1 MSTITKERIANLI
14 EFNSEG
20 SDCQANA
27 EQWEVHELA
36 RIALTSLEAEPVAD
50 VVAWSSQ
57 NEERTCDVRLRRHD
71 IKPGILY
78 TAPPAPVS
86 VPDENGLLPCP
97 CCGGRAEFDYDDDN
111 LNWISCNV
119 CGISTDTAYHTDV
132 DARDRLR
139 NVWNLRAAM
148 LQGADGKPELT
159 VWYGSMP
166 ETNGKTNW
174 TAMLHRKG
182 QHPWEGITIDCSEYP
197 DRVRYEADRMRH
209 LIGELADEP
218 DILAYDADAHSGY
231 VNPGNS
237 PVTQDCWCR
246 TCRPMTMSDMR
257 FVVCPECGNKRCPH
271 ANDHKNDC
279 TGSNEPGQEGSAYP
293 AAPQQ
298 EVNNV

>member
-78 TAPPAPVS
+78 TAPPAPAS

-97 CCGGRAEFDYDDDN
+97 CCGGKSEFDYDDDN

-132 DARDRLR
+132 DAKEKLR
-139 NVWNLRAAM
+139 EVWNRRAAQ
-148 LQGADGKPELT
+148 LQSFG
-159 VWYGSMP
+159 
-166 ETNGKTNW
+166 N
-174 TAMLHRKG
+174 
-182 QHPWEGITIDCSEYP
+182 SEQ
-197 DRVRYEADRMRH
+197 
-209 LIGELADEP
+209 L
-218 DILAYDADAHSGY
+218 
-231 VNPGNS
+231 NS
-237 PVTQDCWCR
+237 PVIPDGWVACVERMPSAGEQVLAY
-246 TCRPMTMSDMR
+246 RPDA
-257 FVVCPECGNKRCPH
+257 PES
-271 ANDHKNDC
+271 NDPLIKMA
-279 TGSNEPGQEGSAYP
+279 TYVGGSAHGHGFDCYCKPTHWMPLP

-298 EVNNV
+298 ED

>member
-86 VPDENGLLPCP
+86 VPDLLEQF
-97 CCGGRAEFDYDDDN
+97 AEFMAAESIKSGDYPDGWQSKASN
-111 LNWISCNV
+111 AAHEYAQNI
-119 CGISTDTAYHTDV
+119 
-132 DARDRLR
+132 
-139 NVWNLRAAM
+139 RAAM

-237 PVTQDCWCR
+237 PVTPDGWKLVPVIAFPSQWAAGKKAFD
-246 TCRPMTMSDMR
+246 SA
-257 FVVCPECGNKRCPH
+257 GINKID
-271 ANDHKNDC
+271 AVYK
-279 TGSNEPGQEGSAYP
+279 AMVA

-298 EVNNV
+298 EE

>member
-86 VPDENGLLPCP
+86 VPDLLEQF
-97 CCGGRAEFDYDDDN
+97 AEFMAAESIKSGDYPDGWQSKASN
-111 LNWISCNV
+111 AAHEYAQNI
-119 CGISTDTAYHTDV
+119 
-132 DARDRLR
+132 
-139 NVWNLRAAM
+139 RAAM
-148 LQGADGKPELT
+148 LQA
-159 VWYGSMP
+159 
-166 ETNGKTNW
+166 
-174 TAMLHRKG
+174 
-182 QHPWEGITIDCSEYP
+182 
-197 DRVRYEADRMRH
+197 
-209 LIGELADEP
+209 
-218 DILAYDADAHSGY
+218 
-231 VNPGNS
+231 GNS
-237 PVTQDCWCR
+237 PVAHDGWVMVPKKLTAENGAKGVLSGEFSE
-246 TCRPMTMSDMR
+246 TK
-257 FVVCPECGNKRCPH
+257 FINCPECFG
-271 ANDHKNDC
+271 DDDC
-279 TGSNEPGQEGSAYP
+279 ETCDGSGRIEITVPVTWTTIKAIWAKGVEHFA

-298 EVNNV
+298 EVKS